1 MKQTARALKYAARA
15 VATLI
20 RNAGTH
26 LASDSFNSLVNT
38 SDLAAMMV
46 NRQRLKH
53 RIMRHFQE
61 HTGNLH
67 APNSTLICR
76 KMKTVIF
83 GQKETPPSAPHKY
96 DL

>member
-1 MKQTARALKYAARA
+1 MKQTDRDNNNGPRA
-15 VATLI
+15 VAPRI